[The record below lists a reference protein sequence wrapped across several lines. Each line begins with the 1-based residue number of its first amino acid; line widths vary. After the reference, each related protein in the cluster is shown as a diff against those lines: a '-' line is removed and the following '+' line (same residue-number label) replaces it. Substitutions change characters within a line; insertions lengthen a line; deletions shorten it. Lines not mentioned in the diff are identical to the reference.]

1 MARSLEELRLA
12 IENFIKERD
21 WKQFHSPKNLAVG
34 LSVEASEL
42 LEIFTWMTNDESKHI
57 EDKKLSMIK
66 DEVGDILIYLTEFCS
81 IMKIDPAECA
91 FQKLAKNRLKYP
103 ISKSKGNSK
112 KYTEFQ

>member
-21 WKQFHSPKNLAVG
+21 WEQFHSPKNLAVG

-81 IMKIDPAECA
+81 TMKIDPTECA

-103 ISKSKGNSK
+103 ISKSKGNAM